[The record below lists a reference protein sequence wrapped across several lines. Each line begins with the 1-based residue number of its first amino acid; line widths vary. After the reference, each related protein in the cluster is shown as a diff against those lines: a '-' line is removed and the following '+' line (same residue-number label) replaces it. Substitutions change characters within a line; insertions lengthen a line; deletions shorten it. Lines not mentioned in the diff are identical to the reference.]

1 MMTKMFL
8 LLAVVV
14 VAVGSVLHFT
24 PLHYRLDPLG
34 RLIDTTRTA
43 FAGDDV
49 ELANVHLALAENK
62 LSDFTRLRKDNPNS
76 PYLAKLS
83 KDMVNQD
90 KQAIAYMDKAKQGGQ
105 DLRKLNLVK
114 RLCDTLGQQDTQLAS
129 ANSEINSMH
138 SFAEDLEHK
147 VVAGQS
153 LSTAIDVVKK
163 NIADAMKW

>member
-1 MMTKMFL
+1 MTKMFL

-34 RLIDTTRTA
+34 RLIDTTRIA

-62 LSDFTRLRKDNPNS
+62 LRDFIRLRKDSPNS
-76 PYLAKLS
+76 PYLPKLS
-83 KDMVNQD
+83 KDLVSQD
-90 KQAIAYMDKAKQGGQ
+90 KQAIAYMDSAKQSGQ

-114 RLCDTLGQQDTQLAS
+114 RLCDTLSQQDSQLAS
-129 ANSEINSMH
+129 ANSAINSMH
-138 SFAEDLEHK
+138 TFAENLEHK
-147 VVAGQS
+147 VVAGQN
-153 LSTAIDVVKK
+153 LSTAIDDVKK
-163 NIADAMKW
+163 SLADAVKW